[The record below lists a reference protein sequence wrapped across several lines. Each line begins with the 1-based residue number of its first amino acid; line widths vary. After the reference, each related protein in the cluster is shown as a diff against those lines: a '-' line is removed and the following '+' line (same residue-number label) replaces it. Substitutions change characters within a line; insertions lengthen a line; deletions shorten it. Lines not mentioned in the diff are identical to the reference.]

1 MSPKLVIVE
10 SPAKAK
16 IISGYLGKD
25 YVVESSIGHIRDIP
39 AKAADAPKSLQEEWR
54 RTRYGVD
61 VDNDFKPL
69 YVVTPDKK
77 QQVTKLK
84 RLMKDAEELLLATDE
99 DREGEAIAWHLIE
112 TLNPRI
118 PIRRM
123 VFHEIT
129 PAAIAEAA
137 SSPRELDRGLVD
149 AQEARRILD
158 RLYGYEVS
166 PVLWR
171 KVKRG
176 LSAGRVQSPATR
188 IVVDR
193 ERERM
198 AFVAAGYWDLV
209 GTFDTEQGAFGATLV
224 AIDGQPIATGRDF
237 DEQGKAKTD
246 NKLILNE
253 KQAVELAT
261 KLLSAPAKIASVEA
275 KPYTRRPYPPF
286 RTSTLQQ
293 EAGRKLRFGARR
305 TMSAA
310 QRLYEG
316 GFITYMRTDSLTLSA
331 AAIDAARKLVAGK
344 YGAEYLPDK
353 PRSYKSK
360 VKNAQEAHEAI
371 RPAGE
376 SFKSPKTIAGQ
387 FGASSDESK
396 LYDLIWK
403 RTVASQMKDA
413 KGESVKVVVVA
424 TPQGEV
430 ASEFA
435 ASGTTILFPG
445 FLRAYVEGTDDPEA
459 ALDDQERHLPAVAQG
474 DEVTPVG
481 IEPKGH
487 ETKPPARYTEASL
500 VKRLE
505 ELEIGRPST
514 YASIISTIQD
524 RGYVYKKGSAL
535 VPTFTAFAVVALLE
549 QHFGDL
555 VDLAF
560 TARMEDDLDQIA
572 SGDMEPIPWLK
583 RFYFGNG
590 HPGLKALVS
599 TNIEEI
605 DAREIN
611 SIPIG
616 EDSDGNAVVA
626 RSGKFGP
633 YVQRGEET
641 ASIPLDLPPDELS
654 VEKAIEFLE
663 APSGDRTLG
672 TDPETG
678 LEVSV
683 RNGRFGPYIQLGEQ
697 EPDSK
702 VKPKRSSLFKDM
714 SEDSVTFEDAL
725 KLLDIPRVV
734 GKHPEDDA
742 DIVALNGRYG
752 PYISWGK
759 ESRSLETEQQ
769 LLSIDV
775 EDAVRRLK
783 EPKKRGRRAA
793 APPLKEVGEDPNSGK
808 PVVVKEGRFGPYVTD
823 GETNASL
830 RVADTIEGMTIE
842 RAAELLQLRRER
854 VAAQGGTK
862 KKATAKKKP
871 AKKKAAAKK
880 KAPAKKT

>member
-84 RLMKDAEELLLATDE
+84 RLLKDAEELLLATDE

-112 TLNPRI
+112 TLNPRV
-118 PIRRM
+118 PVRRM

-137 SSPRELDRGLVD
+137 SNPRELDRRLVD

-171 KVKRG
+171 KIKRG

-188 IVVDR
+188 VTVDR

-198 AFVAAGYWDLV
+198 AFVTAGYWDLV
-209 GTFDTEQGAFGATLV
+209 GTFDADNRVFEATLV
-224 AIDGQPIATGRDF
+224 AIDGKAVATGRDF
-237 DEQGKAKTD
+237 DEQGQPKKG

-253 KQAVELAT
+253 KQAVDLASQ
-261 KLLSAPAKIASVEA
+261 LASAPAEIASVEA

-331 AAIDAARKLVAGK
+331 AAVDAARSLVAGK
-344 YGAEYLPDK
+344 YGSEYLPDK
-353 PRSYKSK
+353 ARVYTSK

-387 FGASSDESK
+387 FGAKSDEAR
-396 LYDLIWK
+396 LYDLVWK

-413 KGESVKVVVVA
+413 KGESVKVVVAA
-424 TPQGEV
+424 TPPGE
-430 ASEFA
+430 ATSEFA

-445 FLRAYVEGTDDPEA
+445 FLRAYVEGSDDPEA
-459 ALDDQERHLPAVAQG
+459 ALDDQERHLPAVSRG
-474 DEVTPVG
+474 DTVTPVG

-500 VKRLE
+500 IKKLE
-505 ELEIGRPST
+505 ELGIGRPST

-535 VPTFTAFAVVALLE
+535 VPTFTAFAAVALME
-549 QHFGDL
+549 QHFSDL
-555 VDLAF
+555 VDYAF
-560 TARMEDDLDQIA
+560 TARMEDDLDKIA
-572 SGDMEPIPWLK
+572 NGDMEAIPWLK
-583 RFYFGNG
+583 NFYFGNG
-590 HPGLKALVS
+590 HPGLKTLVS

-605 DAREIN
+605 DARLIN

-616 EDSDGNAVVA
+616 EDGDGNAVVA

-663 APSGDRTLG
+663 APNGDRVLG
-672 TDPETG
+672 ADPETG
-678 LEVSV
+678 LDVSV

-702 VKPKRSSLFKDM
+702 TKPKRSSLFKDM
-714 SEDSVTFEDAL
+714 SEESVTLEDAL
-725 KLLDIPRVV
+725 KLLSIPRVV
-734 GKHPEDDA
+734 GKHPEDDVE
-742 DIVALNGRYG
+742 IVALNGRYG

-759 ESRSLETEQQ
+759 ESRSLEAEGQ
-769 LLSIDV
+769 LFTVDV
-775 EDAVRRLK
+775 EDAVRRFK
-783 EPKKRGRRAA
+783 EPKKRGRGAA

-830 RVADTIEGMTIE
+830 RVADSIEGMTIE

-862 KKATAKKKP
+862 KKVT
-871 AKKKAAAKK
+871 KK
-880 KAPAKKT
+880 KAPTKKASTKKA

>member
-1 MSPKLVIVE
+1 M
-10 SPAKAK
+10 
-16 IISGYLGKD
+16 
-25 YVVESSIGHIRDIP
+25 ESSIGHIRDIP
-39 AKAADAPKSLQEEWR
+39 AKAADAPKSLQDEWR

-69 YVVTPDKK
+69 YVVSTDKK

-84 RLMKDAEELLLATDE
+84 RLLKDCDELLLATDE

-112 TLNPRI
+112 TLNPRV
-118 PIRRM
+118 PVRRM

-137 SSPRELDRGLVD
+137 SNPRDLDRRLVD

-171 KVKRG
+171 KIKRG

-193 ERERM
+193 EKERM
-198 AFVAAGYWDLV
+198 AFVSAGYWDLI
-209 GTFDTEQGAFGATLV
+209 GTFDTEEGSFEATLV
-224 AIDGQPIATGRDF
+224 TVDGKQVATGRDF
-237 DEQGKAKTD
+237 NEQGQAKTD
-246 NKLILNE
+246 KKLILG
-253 KQAVELAT
+253 QAQAAQLAT
-261 KLLSAPAKIASVEA
+261 DLVDAPATIASVES

-305 TMSAA
+305 TMSGA

-331 AAIDAARKLVAGK
+331 AAVDAARTLVADR
-344 YGAEYLPDK
+344 YGSEYLPDK
-353 PRSYKSK
+353 PRSYTSK

-371 RPAGE
+371 RPAGD
-376 SFKSPKTIAGQ
+376 SFKSPKSVAAQ
-387 FGASSDESK
+387 FGATSDEARI
-396 LYDLIWK
+396 YDLIWK

-413 KGESVKVVVVA
+413 KGQSVKVVVAA
-424 TPQGEV
+424 TPQGGSQT
-430 ASEFA
+430 AFA

-445 FLRAYVEGTDDPEA
+445 FLRAYVEGSDDPEA
-459 ALDDQERHLPAVAQG
+459 ALDDQERHLPAVAEG
-474 DEVTPVG
+474 DSVRPLA

-500 VKRLE
+500 IKRLE
-505 ELEIGRPST
+505 ELGIGRPST

-535 VPTFTAFAVVALLE
+535 VPTFTAFAAVALME

-555 VDLAF
+555 VDYAF

-572 SGDMEPIPWLK
+572 NGDREAIPWLK
-583 RFYFGNG
+583 SFYFGNG
-590 HPGLKALVS
+590 HPGLKNLVS

-616 EDSDGNAVVA
+616 EDEAGVAVVA

-633 YVQRGEET
+633 YVQRGDDR
-641 ASIPLDLPPDELS
+641 ASLPPDLAPDELT
-654 VEKAIEFLE
+654 VAKAIEYLD
-663 APSGDRTLG
+663 APNGDRVLG
-672 TDPETG
+672 ADPETG
-678 LEVSV
+678 LDVSV
-683 RNGRFGPYIQLGEQ
+683 RNGRFGAYVQLGEQ
-697 EPDSK
+697 GADSK
-702 VKPKRSSLFKDM
+702 DKPKRASLFKEM
-714 SEDSVTFEDAL
+714 AEETITLEDAL
-725 KLLDIPRVV
+725 KLLSIPRVV
-734 GKHPEDDA
+734 GTHPDDGVE
-742 DIVALNGRYG
+742 IKALNGRYG
-752 PYISWGK
+752 PYITWGK
-759 ESRSLETEQQ
+759 ESRSLETEDQIFTVD
-769 LLSIDV
+769 ID
-775 EDAVRRLK
+775 DAVRRFK
-783 EPKKRGRRAA
+783 EEKKRGRRAA

-808 PVVVKEGRFGPYVTD
+808 PVVVRDGRFGPYVTD

-854 VAAQGGTK
+854 VAAQGG
-862 KKATAKKKP
+862 
-871 AKKKAAAKK
+871 KK
-880 KAPAKKT
+880 KAPAKKKSPKKKTAAKKQPAAKKSANKDS

>member
-1 MSPKLVIVE
+1 MPKKLVIVE
-10 SPAKAK
+10 SPAKAAT
-16 IISGYLGKD
+16 ISGYLGD
-25 YVVESSIGHIRDIP
+25 GYVVESSIGHIRDIP
-39 AKAADAPKSLQEEWR
+39 AKAADAPKNLQDEWR

-77 QQVTKLK
+77 QQVNKLK
-84 RLMKDAEELLLATDE
+84 NLLKDADELLLATDE
-99 DREGEAIAWHLIE
+99 DREGEAIAWHLME
-112 TLNPRI
+112 TLRPKV
-118 PIRRM
+118 PVHRM

-129 PAAIAEAA
+129 KSAIMEAA
-137 SSPRELDRGLVD
+137 AHPRDLDQGLVD

-188 IVVDR
+188 IIVDR

-198 AFVAAGYWDLV
+198 AFVSASYWDLA
-209 GTFDTEQGAFGATLV
+209 GTFETANGPLDATL
-224 AIDGQPIATGRDF
+224 ATIDGTQVATGRDF
-237 DEQGKAKTD
+237 DESGAATNSD
-246 NKLILNE
+246 RLILDE
-253 KQAVELAT
+253 QRAADLAT
-261 KLLSAPAKIASVEA
+261 KLADADAEIASVEA
-275 KPYTRRPYPPF
+275 RPYTRKPYPPF

-310 QRLYEG
+310 QRLYEAG
-316 GFITYMRTDSLTLSA
+316 HITYMRTDSLTLST
-331 AAIDAARKLVAGK
+331 AAIETARTLVSAR
-344 YGAEYLPDK
+344 YGDEYLPAA
-353 PRSYKSK
+353 PRTYKSQ

-371 RPAGE
+371 RPAGD
-376 SFKSPKTIAGQ
+376 SFKSPKSIAAEYGP
-387 FGASSDESK
+387 SSDEVK

-413 KGESVKVVVVA
+413 HGESVKVVVQA
-424 TPQGEV
+424 TTEDGIV
-430 ASEFA
+430 TEFS
-435 ASGTTILFPG
+435 ASGTTILFAG
-445 FLRAYVEGTDDPEA
+445 FLRAYVEGSDDPEA
-459 ALDDQERHLPAVAQG
+459 ALDDQERHLPAVTLGEQ
-474 DEVTPVG
+474 VTPLT

-535 VPTFTAFAVVALLE
+535 VPTFTAFAVVALME
-549 QHFGDL
+549 RHFADL
-555 VDLAF
+555 VDLDF

-572 SGDMEPIPWLK
+572 NGQMEATPWL
-583 RFYFGNG
+583 RSFYFGNG
-590 HPGLKALVS
+590 HPGLKSLVS
-599 TNIEEI
+599 ANIEEI

-616 EDSDGNAVVA
+616 VDGDGNMIVV

-633 YVQRGEET
+633 YVQRGEDT
-641 ASIPLDLPPDELS
+641 ASIPPDLPPDELS
-654 VEKAIEFLE
+654 VEKAVEFLE
-663 APSGDRTLG
+663 APSGHRILG
-672 TDPETG
+672 ADPETG

-683 RNGRFGPYIQLGEQ
+683 RTGRFGAYVQLGEQ
-697 EPDSK
+697 EPDTK
-702 VKPKRSSLFKDM
+702 TKPNRSSLFQGM
-714 SEDSVTFEDAL
+714 EEDAITLEDAL
-725 KLLDIPRVV
+725 RLLSLPRVV
-734 GKHPEDDA
+734 GPHPEDGA
-742 DIVALNGRYG
+742 DIIAQNGRYG

-759 ESRSLETEQQ
+759 ETRSLEAEEQ
-769 LLSIDV
+769 LFTVDV

-783 EPKKRGRRAA
+783 EPKRRGRRAA
-793 APPLKEVGEDPNSGK
+793 APPLKELGADPSSGK
-808 PVVVKEGRFGPYVTD
+808 PIVVKEGRFGPYVTD

-830 RVADTIEGMTIE
+830 RVADTVEAVTLD
-842 RAAELLQLRRER
+842 RALELLQLRREKL
-854 VAAQGGTK
+854 AAQGGTNQRG
-862 KKATAKKKP
+862 
-871 AKKKAAAKK
+871 
-880 KAPAKKT
+880 KKT